1 MTATPD
7 PTSSPAPGRLSS
19 ITARLRRRPWLTA
32 LAAIA
37 LSGLLV
43 VVLVWFQP
51 QALFIDDVVDEAFPA
66 AAPIDP
72 APGEEPTEPEAA
84 ADEPTDTEP
93 EAAEEPTE
101 TEAAEEPTETAEEP
115 TETETETEVAY
126 EPVALAAG
134 SFTSRNRYTVT
145 GDATTYRLEDSSR
158 VLRLEELMSSN
169 GPDLYVYL
177 TAADSADSDADLDA
191 DWVDLGRLT
200 GNIGNQNYAIPDD
213 VDLDR
218 YDTVVLWCRRFSVS
232 FGAADLLGT

>member
-7 PTSSPAPGRLSS
+7 PTTSPAPGRLSS
-19 ITARLRRRPWLTA
+19 IAARLRRRPWLTA

-72 APGEEPTEPEAA
+72 APAEEPTETEATE
-84 ADEPTDTEP
+84 EPTETEP

-101 TEAAEEPTETAEEP
+101 TETEAAEEP
-115 TETETETEVAY
+115 TETETEVTS
-126 EPVALAAG
+126 EPVALATG

-145 GDATTYRLEDSSR
+145 GDATTYRLEDGSR

-218 YDTVVLWCRRFSVS
+218 YDTVVIWCRRFSS
-232 FGAADLLGT
+232 GFGAADLLGA

>member
-1 MTATPD
+1 MPTPPD
-7 PTSSPAPGRLSS
+7 STSSPAPGRLSS
-19 ITARLRRRPWLTA
+19 MAARLRRRPWLTA

-66 AAPIDP
+66 AAPTDP
-72 APGEEPTEPEAA
+72 APAEEPTGTEAEP

-101 TEAAEEPTETAEEP
+101 AETEAAEEPTATEP
-115 TETETETEVAY
+115 EVTS
-126 EPVALAAG
+126 EPVALATG

-145 GDATTYRLEDSSR
+145 GDATTYRLEDGSR

-218 YDTVVLWCRRFSVS
+218 YDTVVIWCRRFSS
-232 FGAADLLGT
+232 GFGAADLLGA